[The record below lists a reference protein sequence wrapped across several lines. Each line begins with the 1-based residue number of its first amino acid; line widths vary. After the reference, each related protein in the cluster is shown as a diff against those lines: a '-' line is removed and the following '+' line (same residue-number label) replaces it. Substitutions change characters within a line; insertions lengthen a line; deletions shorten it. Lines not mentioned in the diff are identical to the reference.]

1 MANEPI
7 RPSTPDGTAAQSRPR
22 ATTPATGS
30 LGRVAAFDAGALFTA
45 RSSPASRSSRSAGEA
60 APTGRFGRVT
70 PEFSIR

>member
-22 ATTPATGS
+22 ATTPAAGS

-45 RSSPASRSSRSAGEA
+45 FVAGVA
-60 APTGRFGRVT
+60 LLALGG
-70 PEFSIR
+70 